1 MSLASVADGTELH
14 VQIQFHKDSADGPTV
29 VSIGLTEEKTEG
41 YHSSSGFSSNNAL
54 DGVICVKRKRSF

>member
-41 YHSSSGFSSNNAL
+41 YEERLLLKLAHAL
-54 DGVICVKRKRSF
+54 DLNDATSVTVNT